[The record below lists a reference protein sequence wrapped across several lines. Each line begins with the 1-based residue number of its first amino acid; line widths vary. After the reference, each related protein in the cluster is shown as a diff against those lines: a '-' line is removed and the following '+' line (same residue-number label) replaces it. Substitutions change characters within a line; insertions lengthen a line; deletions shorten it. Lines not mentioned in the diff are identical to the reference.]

1 MYVFTYILKVSQLD
15 SAGLVQQSGHIR
27 PADTVILINGEIVT
41 KENADAILQSLENS
55 ESHLI
60 CVVISRNLHVQA
72 RGDNPV
78 EVQTRG
84 DNPVEIQ
91 TAVNNLPHSPTSDE
105 NGNKKSES
113 FIYCYDT
120 FKSHYL
126 KLG

>member
-1 MYVFTYILKVSQLD
+1 MYVFTYILKVLQLD
-15 SAGLVQQSGHIR
+15 PAGLVQQSGHIR

-78 EVQTRG
+78 E
-84 DNPVEIQ
+84 IQ

-113 FIYCYDT
+113 FIYCYDS